1 MKKII
6 AGLLILICVFT
17 CASNALFV
25 NAAHVISDTRS
36 VRKDG
41 NWTKGYFIFT
51 STASI
56 NMQTKDTYVTD
67 RSFKSYARK
76 GESFRKKTYWTS
88 PGNNPGELCSEV
100 QCYEYLLGIQFAQ
113 LRTAVYHI
121 P

>member
-41 NWTKGYFIFT
+41 NWTNGYFIFT

-56 NMQTKDTYVTD
+56 NMQTKDIYLTD
-67 RSFKSYARK
+67 RSFTPYTAL
-76 GESFRKKTYWTS
+76 GESFRKKTYWTR
-88 PGNNPGELCSEV
+88 PGNNPGEMYSV
-100 QCYEYLLGIQFAQ
+100 AQCYEYLYGIQFAQ
-113 LRTAVYHI
+113 LRTSVYHM